1 MAKSDEELLLG
12 YRIIMMLSI
21 VLLDGSV
28 VSHYTKGILER
39 NCFVFQVNLCLDLT
53 SDSMIYNSSLFVK
66 GPAISLTVQ

>member
-28 VSHYTKGILER
+28 VSHYIKGILER

-53 SDSMIYNSSLFVK
+53 SV
-66 GPAISLTVQ
+66 